1 MSTPWNRRNLLAA
14 VATLVVVAVVAAVL
28 IQRRNAQAT
37 STPQVAAAPVL
48 ELSATD
54 VAQVIPR
61 ELVRVLDITG
71 ELRAVNS
78 SMIKAR
84 VAAEVQSLDVR
95 EGDRVKAGQVL
106 GRLDGTEFT
115 LRLRQAQEQAVQAQ
129 AQLDIAE
136 RALDSNRALV
146 SQGFISQNALDTSVS
161 NAAAARAALQ
171 AANAAAGLARKSLD
185 DTILR
190 APIQG
195 LVSQR
200 LVQPGERVSVDA
212 RLLEIVDLTK
222 LEIEATVPPQDV
234 GALQIGALASLRVDG
249 IAQPVT
255 ARVARINPSAQAGTR
270 AVPVYLSVDP
280 QPGLRQGL
288 FARGSIDLERR
299 SALSLPASAV
309 RIDQARPYAIVLE
322 DGRAVPRDVELGLR
336 GRASAASEPMVEVTA
351 GLTEGSTVLRSSV
364 GVVREGTRLRLAGSP
379 AAAGSA
385 AAASLPAAAATR

>member
-1 MSTPWNRRNLLAA
+1 MSMPWNRRNLLAA
-14 VATLVVVAVVAAVL
+14 VVILVVVAVAAAVL

-37 STPQVAAAPVL
+37 STPPVAAAPVL
-48 ELSATD
+48 ELSASD
-54 VAQVIPR
+54 VAQVVPR

-129 AQLDIAE
+129 AQLEIAE
-136 RALDSNRALV
+136 RALDNNRALV

-185 DTILR
+185 DTVLR

-200 LVQPGERVSVDA
+200 LVQPGERVGVDA

-234 GALQIGALASLRVDG
+234 GAVQIGALASLRVDG
-249 IAQPVT
+249 IGQPVT

-288 FARGSIDLERR
+288 FARGSIELERR

-322 DGRAVPRDVELGLR
+322 QGRAVPRDVELGLR
-336 GRASAASEPMVEVTA
+336 GRASAASEPMVEVIA

-364 GVVREGTRLRLAGSP
+364 GLVREGTRLKLAGSP
-379 AAAGSA
+379 AAAGTA

>member
-1 MSTPWNRRNLLAA
+1 MSMPWNRRNVLAA
-14 VATLVVVAVVAAVL
+14 VAILVVVAVAAAVL
-28 IQRRNAQAT
+28 IQRRHAQAT
-37 STPQVAAAPVL
+37 STPPVTAVPIL

-54 VAQVIPR
+54 VAQVAPR

-106 GRLDGTEFT
+106 GRLDGTEFA

-129 AQLDIAE
+129 AQLEIAE
-136 RALDSNRALV
+136 RALDNNRALV

-185 DTILR
+185 DTVLR

-212 RLLEIVDLTK
+212 RLLEIVDLSK
-222 LEIEATVPPQDV
+222 LEIEASVPPQDV
-234 GALQIGALASLRVDG
+234 GAVQIGALASLRVDG
-249 IAQPVT
+249 IGHPVT

-280 QPGLRQGL
+280 QPELRQGL
-288 FARGSIDLERR
+288 FARGSIELERR

-309 RIDQARPYAIVLE
+309 RIDQARPYVIVLE
-322 DGRAVPRDVELGLR
+322 QGLAVRRDVELGLR

-385 AAASLPAAAATR
+385 AAASLPAAASTR

>member
-1 MSTPWNRRNLLAA
+1 MSMPWNRRNLLAA
-14 VATLVVVAVVAAVL
+14 VVILVVVAVAVAVL
-28 IQRRNAQAT
+28 IQRRHAQAT
-37 STPQVAAAPVL
+37 STPPVTAVPIL

-54 VAQVIPR
+54 VAQVAPR

-106 GRLDGTEFT
+106 GRLDGTEFS

-129 AQLDIAE
+129 AQLEIAE
-136 RALDSNRALV
+136 RALDNNRALV

-185 DTILR
+185 DTVLR

-212 RLLEIVDLTK
+212 RLLEIVDLSK
-222 LEIEATVPPQDV
+222 LEIEASVPPQDV
-234 GALQIGALASLRVDG
+234 GAVQIGALASLRVDG
-249 IAQPVT
+249 IGQPVT

-280 QPGLRQGL
+280 QPELRQGL
-288 FARGSIDLERR
+288 FARGSIELERR

-309 RIDQARPYAIVLE
+309 RIDQARPYVIVLE
-322 DGRAVPRDVELGLR
+322 QGRAVRRDVELGLR
-336 GRASAASEPMVEVTA
+336 GRASAASEPMIEVTA

-364 GVVREGTRLRLAGSP
+364 GVVRDGTRLRLAGSL
-379 AAAGSA
+379 AAPGSA

>member
-1 MSTPWNRRNLLAA
+1 MSMPWNRRNLLAA
-14 VATLVVVAVVAAVL
+14 VAILLVVAVAVAVL
-28 IQRRNAQAT
+28 IQRRHAQAT
-37 STPQVAAAPVL
+37 STPPVAAVPVL

-54 VAQVIPR
+54 VAPVAQR

-129 AQLDIAE
+129 AQLEIAE
-136 RALDSNRALV
+136 RALDNNRALV

-185 DTILR
+185 DTVLR

-212 RLLEIVDLTK
+212 RLLEIVDLSK
-222 LEIEATVPPQDV
+222 LEIEASVPPQDV
-234 GALQIGALASLRVDG
+234 GAVQIGALASLRVDG
-249 IAQPVT
+249 IGQPVT

-280 QPGLRQGL
+280 QPELRQGL
-288 FARGSIDLERR
+288 FARGSIELERR

-322 DGRAVPRDVELGLR
+322 EGRAVRRDVELGLR

-364 GVVREGTRLRLAGSP
+364 GVVREGTRLRLAGST
-379 AAAGSA
+379 AAAGGA

>member
-1 MSTPWNRRNLLAA
+1 MSMPWNRRNLLAA
-14 VATLVVVAVVAAVL
+14 VVILVVVAVAVAVL
-28 IQRRNAQAT
+28 IQRRHAQAT
-37 STPQVAAAPVL
+37 STPPVAAAPVL
-48 ELSATD
+48 ELSASD
-54 VAQVIPR
+54 VAQVVPR

-129 AQLDIAE
+129 AQLEIAE
-136 RALDSNRALV
+136 RALDNNRALV

-185 DTILR
+185 DTVLR

-200 LVQPGERVSVDA
+200 LVQPGERVGVDA

-234 GALQIGALASLRVDG
+234 GAVQIGALASLRVDG
-249 IAQPVT
+249 IGQPVT

-288 FARGSIDLERR
+288 FARGSIELERR
-299 SALSLPASAV
+299 GALSLPASAV
-309 RIDQARPYAIVLE
+309 RIDQARPYVIVLE
-322 DGRAVPRDVELGLR
+322 QGLAVRRDVELGLR
-336 GRASAASEPMVEVTA
+336 GRASAASEPMIEVTA

-364 GVVREGTRLRLAGSP
+364 GVVRDGTRLRLAGSP

>member
-1 MSTPWNRRNLLAA
+1 MSMPWNRRNLLAA
-14 VATLVVVAVVAAVL
+14 VVILVVVAVAVAVL

-37 STPQVAAAPVL
+37 STPPVAAAPVL
-48 ELSATD
+48 ELSASD
-54 VAQVIPR
+54 VAQVAPR

-115 LRLRQAQEQAVQAQ
+115 LRLRQAQEQAIQAQ
-129 AQLDIAE
+129 AQLEIAE
-136 RALDSNRALV
+136 RALDNNRALV

-185 DTILR
+185 DTVLR

-200 LVQPGERVSVDA
+200 LVQPGERVGVDA
-212 RLLEIVDLTK
+212 RLLEIVDLSK
-222 LEIEATVPPQDV
+222 LEIEASVPPQDV
-234 GALQIGALASLRVDG
+234 GAVQIGALASLRVDG
-249 IAQPVT
+249 IEQPVT

-288 FARGSIDLERR
+288 FARGSIELERR
-299 SALSLPASAV
+299 GALSLPASAV
-309 RIDQARPYAIVLE
+309 RIDQARPYVIVLE
-322 DGRAVPRDVELGLR
+322 QGLAVRRDVELGLR
-336 GRASAASEPMVEVTA
+336 GRASAASEPMIEVTA

-364 GVVREGTRLRLAGSP
+364 GVVRDGTRLRLAGSP

>member
-1 MSTPWNRRNLLAA
+1 MSMPWNRRNLLAA
-14 VATLVVVAVVAAVL
+14 VAILLVVAVAVAVL
-28 IQRRNAQAT
+28 IQRRHAQAT
-37 STPQVAAAPVL
+37 STPPVAAAPVL

-54 VAQVIPR
+54 VAQVAPQ

-129 AQLDIAE
+129 AQLEIAE
-136 RALDSNRALV
+136 RALDNNRALV

-185 DTILR
+185 DTVLR

-200 LVQPGERVSVDA
+200 VVQPGERVSVDA
-212 RLLEIVDLTK
+212 RLLEIVDLSK
-222 LEIEATVPPQDV
+222 LEIEASVPPQDV
-234 GALQIGALASLRVDG
+234 GAVQIGALASLRVDG
-249 IAQPVT
+249 IGQPVT
-255 ARVARINPSAQAGTR
+255 ARVVRINPSAQAGTR

-280 QPGLRQGL
+280 QPELRQGL
-288 FARGSIDLERR
+288 FARGSIELERR

-322 DGRAVPRDVELGLR
+322 EGRAVRRDVELGLR

-364 GVVREGTRLRLAGSP
+364 GVVREGTRLRLAGST
-379 AAAGSA
+379 AAAGGA